1 MFSDNQLDI
10 IHIMNMRDMLPDF
23 KHMVEM
29 EFGEPTISTSTVDYF
44 AEAGISIRVFPDEVS
59 FVSERAKESYNE
71 YMDEIKDNQLNM
83 SLSKDQWL
91 HEIAILDIYIR
102 NNHINPFWHQSE
114 SGYIALFYQAR
125 DYITATDK
133 ID

>member
-59 FVSERAKESYNE
+59 FVSV
-71 YMDEIKDNQLNM
+71 
-83 SLSKDQWL
+83 
-91 HEIAILDIYIR
+91 
-102 NNHINPFWHQSE
+102 
-114 SGYIALFYQAR
+114 
-125 DYITATDK
+125 
-133 ID
+133 